1 MRKREE
7 KMKKV
12 KLKKVKDYYGD
23 NDYETTRMGFVHEDF
38 FVTEPFTSECGRFEV
53 NPLKY
58 YGLTQHQLYE
68 LDKFNQNDPAYLE
81 YTG

>member
-38 FVTEPFTSECGRFEV
+38 FIT
-53 NPLKY
+53 
-58 YGLTQHQLYE
+58 
-68 LDKFNQNDPAYLE
+68 
-81 YTG
+81 